1 MEKLRD
7 TRELSKLGLEI
18 YLEEYEFL
26 DLEKLLKPAIE
37 ELYLEAG
44 KIQDS
49 FEKAY
54 NKDHKKDYS
63 ELSLITSELFSI
75 EDKILSIYEMVIVND
90 YKEFEL
96 VLKRLLKASL
106 DFEEKNFRSF
116 DNLKPLLKSKG
127 IVVSEIKNYNEVN
140 ELRKVNNYIKHST
153 ESKIPNELK
162 QIIEFRGIEEIAF
175 QNLKEFHNR
184 IKKLRHEF
192 ILDLKNKIYSHLYEY
207 NEERIN
213 SIAIKMLKRMD
224 EKHIEI
230 LVNKLSELN

>member
-1 MEKLRD
+1 
-7 TRELSKLGLEI
+7 
-18 YLEEYEFL
+18 
-26 DLEKLLKPAIE
+26 
-37 ELYLEAG
+37 
-44 KIQDS
+44 
-49 FEKAY
+49 
-54 NKDHKKDYS
+54 
-63 ELSLITSELFSI
+63 
-75 EDKILSIYEMVIVND
+75 
-90 YKEFEL
+90 
-96 VLKRLLKASL
+96 
-106 DFEEKNFRSF
+106 
-116 DNLKPLLKSKG
+116 LLKSKG

-162 QIIEFRGIEEIAF
+162 QIIEFRGIEEVTF
-175 QNLKEFHNR
+175 HNLKEFHNR

-230 LVNKLSELN
+230 LVNKLSELK

>member
-1 MEKLRD
+1 MENLREI
-7 TRELSKLGLEI
+7 RELGKLGLET

-26 DLEKLLKPAIE
+26 DLEKLLNPAIE
-37 ELYLEAG
+37 ELYLEAR

-54 NKDHKKDYS
+54 NKDKQKDYS

-75 EDKILSIYEMVIVND
+75 EDKILSIYEMIIVND

-116 DNLKPLLKSKG
+116 DNLKPLLKSKE
-127 IVVSEIKNYNEVN
+127 IVFSEIKNYREVN

-162 QIIEFRGIEEIAF
+162 QIIEFRGVEEITF
-175 QNLKEFHNR
+175 LNLKEFHNR
-184 IKKLRHEF
+184 IKKLRYEF
-192 ILDLKNKIYSHLYEY
+192 ILDLKNKIYSYLYEY

-230 LVNKLSELN
+230 LLNKLSELN